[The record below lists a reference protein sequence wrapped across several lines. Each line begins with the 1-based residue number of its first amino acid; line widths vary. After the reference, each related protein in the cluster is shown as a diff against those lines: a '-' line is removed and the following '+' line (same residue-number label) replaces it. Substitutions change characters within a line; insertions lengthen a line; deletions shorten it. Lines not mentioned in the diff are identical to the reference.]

1 MPGRNRWIPVWFS
14 IRPEK
19 TPHMA
24 WPGPGTGI
32 LLILIVLAAVQA
44 ACNFPVSGE
53 GIQPSLEPVIPPLPS
68 LTIGITP
75 SITTAAPT
83 QTHPSPTQTIP
94 ATQTQEVQPNLE
106 IIDISSE
113 ELNDTPKYKIIQNK
127 PVLSGGQDLVRNFNQ
142 EVYQIYQAEKDDFI
156 RMSEEN
162 EEWRSQN
169 LPEFSSWLDLHYELG
184 YFSDELISLNVP
196 VEVYIAGMAHPNH
209 FNRVINYNLL
219 ESRPFQLKDL
229 FLSEDQVLPIIAA
242 YCEDE
247 LRSKTELLFEEGVQ
261 PSAANFTNWVI
272 TEQGLLVVFDPYRVA
287 PGAAGTLKVTV
298 PWEILLDEINP
309 QGPLVRFTPE

>member
-1 MPGRNRWIPVWFS
+1 M
-14 IRPEK
+14 
-19 TPHMA
+19 
-24 WPGPGTGI
+24 
-32 LLILIVLAAVQA
+32 
-44 ACNFPVSGE
+44 
-53 GIQPSLEPVIPPLPS
+53 
-68 LTIGITP
+68 
-75 SITTAAPT
+75 
-83 QTHPSPTQTIP
+83 
-94 ATQTQEVQPNLE
+94 
-106 IIDISSE
+106 
-113 ELNDTPKYKIIQNK
+113 
-127 PVLSGGQDLVRNFNQ
+127 RNFNQ
-142 EVYQIYQAEKDDFI
+142 EVYQIYQEEKDDFI
-156 RMSEEN
+156 RLSKEN
-162 EEWRSQN
+162 EEWRIQN

-184 YFSDELISLNVP
+184 YFSEELISLNFP

-209 FNRVINYNLL
+209 FNRVINYDLL

-261 PSAANFTNWVI
+261 PNAANFKNWVI
-272 TEQGLLVVFDPYRVA
+272 TEQGLLIVFDPYRVA